1 MTARRY
7 EMTDRQHESE
17 GTGSSITQLRRG
29 EIFAILAFWA
39 FLVVLTA
46 AGLLIDP
53 RVAAVAAMR
62 AALRPE
68 VTSGIDRIALV
79 EYGLWAVLTLP
90 IFWMTRRFGGD
101 RPTLDRILAFLV
113 IGVVL
118 AIGVDALL
126 KVISR
131 ELMPPPMFP
140 RAPFPASRFPLPAP
154 RFPSQ
159 PVRGLFSR
167 YSFLYDLL
175 VYVAVLTAGL
185 GRNYYLRYQA
195 RLEETRRLEAEATE
209 LRAEAAELHSQ
220 VTDAR
225 LNVLRTQLNPHF
237 LFNTLNAVSTLV
249 DEDPPGARRMI
260 ARLSDLLRH
269 TLAEG
274 DEQEIP
280 LARELEMLRRY
291 LDIMEVRFQDK
302 LEVSIESEALFDDAL
317 VPNLVLQPLVENA
330 FRHGIAQLQ
339 TVGRVAVRVARDD
352 GDLVLTVR
360 DNGRGPAKEVQ
371 EGIGLTNTRARLTQ
385 LYGARQRLALTAA
398 EGGGA
403 IVEVRFPYHTT
414 PERRSAR
421 NA

>member
-1 MTARRY
+1 MT
-7 EMTDRQHESE
+7 ERQHEAD
-17 GTGSSITQLRRG
+17 GAGGSITRLTPG

-39 FLVVLTA
+39 FLAVLTA
-46 AGLLIDP
+46 AGRIVDP

-62 AALRPE
+62 AALRPDVASGYGT
-68 VTSGIDRIALV
+68 VTLV
-79 EYGLWAVLTLP
+79 EYALWAVLTLP

-101 RPTLDRILAFLV
+101 RPTLMRLLTFV
-113 IGVVL
+113 
-118 AIGVDALL
+118 AIGLVMAVAVDALL
-126 KVISR
+126 RMISEQVMVR
-131 ELMPPPMFP
+131 PLSPGTPARPTLPPPRIQGLGVPRHFP
-140 RAPFPASRFPLPAP
+140 S
-154 RFPSQ
+154 SQ
-159 PVRGLFSR
+159 PVRGVFSR
-167 YSFLYDLL
+167 FSFLYDFIVYL
-175 VYVAVLTAGL
+175 VVLGVGL
-185 GRNYYLRYQA
+185 ARNYYVRYQA

-209 LRAEAAELHSQ
+209 LRAEAAELHAQ

-225 LNVLRTQLNPHF
+225 LNALRTQLNPHF

-269 TLAEG
+269 TLEG
-274 DEQEIP
+274 DEQEIT

-302 LEVSIESEALFDDAL
+302 LEVSIEAEASLDDAL

-330 FRHGIAQLQ
+330 FRHGLALMQ
-339 TVGRVAVRVARDD
+339 TAGRVVVRVARDD

-360 DNGRGPAKEVQ
+360 DNGRGPAKEVR
-371 EGIGLTNTRARLTQ
+371 EGVGLANTRARLTQ

-403 IVEVRFPYHTT
+403 LVEVRFPYHTT
-414 PERRSAR
+414 PQRRSAR
-421 NA
+421 ND

>member
-1 MTARRY
+1 
-7 EMTDRQHESE
+7 MTDTQHEV
-17 GTGSSITQLRRG
+17 GGSGGPITRLTPG

-46 AGLLIDP
+46 AGLLVDP

-68 VTSGIDRIALV
+68 VTSGIDKIALV

-90 IFWMTRRFGGD
+90 IFWMTRRFGGE
-101 RPTLDRILAFLV
+101 RPTLDHILAFLV

-118 AIGVDALL
+118 AIAADALL
-126 KVISR
+126 KVISQEVIR
-131 ELMPPPMFP
+131 PTFP
-140 RAPFPASRFPLPAP
+140 RAPLPASRFPFPAP
-154 RFPSQ
+154 GSPPGQ

-167 YSFLYDLL
+167 FSFLYDFMVYL
-175 VYVAVLTAGL
+175 VVLGAGL
-185 GRNYYLRYQA
+185 ARNYYVRYQA

-209 LRAEAAELHSQ
+209 LRAEAAELHAQ

-225 LNVLRTQLNPHF
+225 LNALRAQLNPHF

-269 TLAEG
+269 TLEG

-291 LDIMEVRFQDK
+291 LDIMEVRFQGK
-302 LEVSIESEALFDDAL
+302 LEVSIETEASLDGAL

-330 FRHGIAQLQ
+330 FRHGLALMQ
-339 TVGRVAVRVARDD
+339 TVGRVTVRVVRDD

-360 DNGRGPAKEVQ
+360 DNGRGPAKEVH
-371 EGIGLTNTRARLTQ
+371 EGVGLANTRARLTQ

-403 IVEVRFPYHTT
+403 LVEVRFPYHTT
-414 PERRSAR
+414 PQRRSAR

>member
-1 MTARRY
+1 
-7 EMTDRQHESE
+7 MTDTQHEAS
-17 GTGSSITQLRRG
+17 GSGGVITRLTGG
-29 EIFAILAFWA
+29 EILAILAFWA

-90 IFWMTRRFGGD
+90 IFWMTRRLGGD

-131 ELMPPPMFP
+131 ELMPPADVP
-140 RAPFPASRFPLPAP
+140 RPPPLGSRLSPPAP
-154 RFPSQ
+154 RFPSAQ

-167 YSFLYDLL
+167 YSFLYDFL
-175 VYVAVLTAGL
+175 VYVVVLTAGL
-185 GRNYYLRYQA
+185 ARNYYLRYQA

-209 LRAEAAELHSQ
+209 LRAEAAELHAQ
-220 VTDAR
+220 VTDAQ
-225 LNVLRTQLNPHF
+225 LNALRTQLNPHF

-269 TLAEG
+269 TLEG

-280 LARELEMLRRY
+280 LARELEMLRLY
-291 LDIMEVRFQDK
+291 LEIMEVRFQGK
-302 LEVSIESEALFDDAL
+302 LEVSIENEKSLDDAL
-317 VPNLVLQPLVENA
+317 VPNFVLQPLVENA
-330 FRHGIAQLQ
+330 FRHGLALKQ
-339 TVGRVAVRVARDD
+339 TAGRVAVRAVRDD

-360 DNGRGPAKEVQ
+360 DNGHGPVNAVR
-371 EGIGLTNTRARLTQ
+371 EGVGLTNTRARLTQ
-385 LYGARQRLALTAA
+385 LYGARQRLALTAP

-403 IVEVRFPYHTT
+403 LVEVRIPYHTT
-414 PERRSAR
+414 LQRRSTR

>member
-1 MTARRY
+1 MAGRRY
-7 EMTDRQHESE
+7 EMTDTQHEAVDS
-17 GTGSSITQLRRG
+17 GGSITRLTRG

-39 FLVVLTA
+39 FLAVLTA
-46 AGLLIDP
+46 AGLLVDP

-68 VTSGIDRIALV
+68 VTAGINTIALV
-79 EYGLWAVLTLP
+79 EYGLWALLTLP

-101 RPTLDRILAFLV
+101 RPTLDRILAFLL

-131 ELMPPPMFP
+131 EVLSPAL
-140 RAPFPASRFPLPAP
+140 APGAPLPASRFPLPALRRP
-154 RFPSQ
+154 PAPPS

-167 YSFLYDLL
+167 FSFLYDFL
-175 VYVAVLTAGL
+175 VYVVVLSAGL
-185 GRNYYLRYQA
+185 ARNYILRNKA
-195 RLEETRRLEAEATE
+195 RLEETRRLQAA
-209 LRAEAAELHSQ
+209 AAELDAQ
-220 VTDAR
+220 LADAR
-225 LNVLRTQLNPHF
+225 LNALRAQLNPHF
-237 LFNTLNAVSTLV
+237 LFNTLNGISTLV

-269 TLAEG
+269 TLSEG
-274 DEQEIP
+274 DEQEIQ
-280 LARELEMLRRY
+280 LARELEMLRLY
-291 LDIMEVRFQDK
+291 LDIMEVRFQGK
-302 LEVSIESEALFDDAL
+302 LEVSIDSETSLDDAL

-330 FRHGIAQLQ
+330 FRHGLAQMQ
-339 TVGRVAVRVARDD
+339 TVGRVGVRAVRDN

-360 DNGRGPAKEVQ
+360 DNGRGPANPVR
-371 EGIGLTNTRARLTQ
+371 EGVGLTNTRSRLTQ
-385 LYGARQRLALTAA
+385 LYGERQRLALTAD

-403 IVEVRFPYHTT
+403 VVEVRLPYHTK
-414 PERRSAR
+414 PQRRSAH

>member
-1 MTARRY
+1 
-7 EMTDRQHESE
+7 MTDTRHEAG
-17 GTGSSITQLRRG
+17 GTGGPMTRLTPG

-39 FLVVLTA
+39 FLAVLTA

-68 VTSGIDRIALV
+68 LTSGIDTLALV

-101 RPTLDRILAFLV
+101 RPTLERVLAFVV

-118 AIGVDALL
+118 AIAVDALL

-131 ELMPPPMFP
+131 QVLPTPTLPPPM
-140 RAPFPASRFPLPAP
+140 LPQVLRRLA
-154 RFPSQ
+154 PSQ

-167 YSFLYDLL
+167 FSFLYDFIVYL
-175 VYVAVLTAGL
+175 VVLGAGL
-185 GRNYYLRYQA
+185 ARNYFVRYQA
-195 RLEETRRLEAEATE
+195 RLDETRRLEAEATE
-209 LRAEAAELHSQ
+209 LRAEAAELHAQ

-225 LNVLRTQLNPHF
+225 LNALRTQLNPHF

-269 TLAEG
+269 TLEG

-280 LARELEMLRRY
+280 LARELEMLQRY

-302 LEVSIESEALFDDAL
+302 LEVSIETDTSLDDAL

-330 FRHGIAQLQ
+330 FRHGLALMQ
-339 TVGRVAVRVARDD
+339 TAGRVAVRVVRDD

-360 DNGRGPAKEVQ
+360 DNGRGPAKEVR
-371 EGIGLTNTRARLTQ
+371 EGVGLANTRARLTQ

-403 IVEVRFPYHTT
+403 LVEVRFPYHTT
-414 PERRSAR
+414 PQRRSAR